1 MSEIQK
7 SPFKTNQQLHSLEVL
22 VLTNT
27 NGTMQLARS
36 FDKSQQNSNTM
47 RTNVETI
54 VKPIS
59 RLDFFAQAQ
68 TRYNLKTHAEQV
80 YERMRDSMR
89 RIERNKLNIYFVGM
103 IDQNEIFEVAYDGL
117 KKSVPTMRESK

>member
-1 MSEIQK
+1 MSEIQT
-7 SPFKTNQQLHSLEVL
+7 SAFKTNQQLHSLEVL

-27 NGTMQLARS
+27 NGTLQLARS
-36 FDKSQQNSNTM
+36 FDKSQQNSETM

-59 RLDFFAQAQ
+59 RLDSFAQAQ
-68 TRYNLKTHAEQV
+68 TRYNLKTHTEQV

-103 IDQNEIFEVAYDGL
+103 IDQNKIFEIAYDGL
-117 KKSVPTMRESK
+117 KNSVPTMRESK

>member
-7 SPFKTNQQLHSLEVL
+7 SASETNQQLHTLEVL

-36 FDKSQQNSNTM
+36 FDKSQQNPETM

-54 VKPIS
+54 VKLIS
-59 RLDFFAQAQ
+59 RLDSFAQAQ

-89 RIERNKLNIYFVGM
+89 RIERNKLY
-103 IDQNEIFEVAYDGL
+103 IFFSE
-117 KKSVPTMRESK
+117 